1 MPGQHK
7 ILAAIVLAAGLLLA
21 GTAWASS
28 EAVETRHLVVRDAVG
43 TLSPVELQG
52 FAERAQELLE
62 RILVFWSV
70 DDGVERFG
78 KIRVVLDGAP
88 RGGCTS
94 VFYWDRQ
101 GGGVVRA
108 VRVFGCVDAPQTLA
122 HKLTAALLPQKDKLI
137 RNMLGLIAEQE
148 LGNRRSFPLCGL
160 AADDWVAAL
169 AQTNSLLALKDLGPD
184 HESWGMRDVGNG
196 RVMVHDRPRQHA
208 AYVETGSFGAY
219 LYRTYGLDRLKRLQ
233 RLSQGQSR
241 PMQEA
246 FGRSLQELE
255 ADWLNALKASAAAR
269 PEAQAQAARL
279 LRDNPRTACT
289 VAQQLGDASG
299 RP

>member
-1 MPGQHK
+1 MTRQHK
-7 ILAAIVLAAGLLLA
+7 IMAAMVLAAGLLLA
-21 GTAWASS
+21 GNARASS
-28 EAVETRHLVVRDAVG
+28 EPVETRHLVLRDASG
-43 TLSPVELQG
+43 TLSSEQLQG
-52 FAERAQELLE
+52 FVERAQELLQ
-62 RILVFWSV
+62 RILVFWSI

-101 GGGVVRA
+101 GGAPVRA

-137 RNMLGLIAEQE
+137 RNMLGLITEQE

-169 AQTNSLLALKDLGPD
+169 AQTNSLLALKELGPD
-184 HESWGMRDVGNG
+184 HESWGMRDAGNG
-196 RVMVHDRPRQHA
+196 RVMVLDRPRQHA
-208 AYVETGSFGAY
+208 AYAEAGSFGAY
-219 LYRTYGLDRLKRLQ
+219 LCRTYGLDRLKRLQ
-233 RLSQGQSR
+233 RLSQDQSR
-241 PMQEA
+241 PMQEV

-255 ADWLNALKASAAAR
+255 TDWLNALKASPAAR
-269 PEAQAQAARL
+269 SEAQALAARL

-289 VAQQLGDASG
+289 VAQQLGDAAG